1 MQGRGGSRAA
11 AQHLAS
17 VITAWSLWITVDRGR
32 TVLGWGWG
40 CSVNMDPEGKTDH
53 ICGMWRYQSR
63 GDQSTEENINVQGAM
78 GRSGG
83 RVDPKEEWGV
93 ATVNAAEQSVGR
105 L

>member
-1 MQGRGGSRAA
+1 MQGRGGSKTA

-17 VITAWSLWITVDRGR
+17 VNTVWSLWITVDRGR

-53 ICGMWRYQSR
+53 IWGIWRHQSR
-63 GDQSTEENINVQGAM
+63 GGQPTEDNINVQGTL

-83 RVDPKEEWGV
+83 RVDAEEEWREGGPRGGV
-93 ATVNAAEQSVGR
+93 EGWR
-105 L
+105 